1 MSEKKKVEIA
11 GFKIPNEFIRTVNG
25 SAKGLKKK
33 FQIMK
38 VRDNKI

>member
-25 SAKGLKKK
+25 SAEGTKKK
-33 FQIMK
+33 
-38 VRDNKI
+38 VSDNEGSR